1 MTTLIAYH
9 NDISIKSGI
18 LAELEIHRK
27 ADALE
32 QGYGYWND
40 GKGCAVGCTIKSG
53 NHIEYESRFGIPV
66 AIARLEDAI
75 FEGLPVELARAWPER
90 LMSAIR
96 PGQDL
101 SRVHWRLLHW
111 LLTTPEINPGIDHPL
126 IRDAVK
132 QCADL
137 MADLEE
143 GKAVSK
149 SAADSAESAARSAA
163 DSAARSARSARSA
176 AASAA
181 WSAARSARSARSAAA
196 SAAASAASAAW
207 SAESAESAA
216 AWSAA
221 RSARSARS
229 AAWVKIADKLIDL
242 IEAAPMAETS
252 A

>member
-27 ADALE
+27 ADALD

-66 AIARLEDAI
+66 AIARLEDEI

-149 SAADSAESAARSAA
+149 SAARSAESAESAAWSAMSAAMSAESAAWSARSAA
-163 DSAARSARSARSA
+163 DSAA
-176 AASAA
+176 
-181 WSAARSARSARSAAA
+181 W
-196 SAAASAASAAW
+196 
-207 SAESAESAA
+207 
-216 AWSAA
+216 
-221 RSARSARS
+221 S